1 MTDEEIL
8 KRATQE
14 EREEYDRLAKAT
26 YYTNWVWIQGFMRD
40 SEYNKIIDRIN
51 REVIEY
57 RLRVG
62 GASIKNADD

>member
-1 MTDEEIL
+1 
-8 KRATQE
+8 
-14 EREEYDRLAKAT
+14 
-26 YYTNWVWIQGFMRD
+26 MRD